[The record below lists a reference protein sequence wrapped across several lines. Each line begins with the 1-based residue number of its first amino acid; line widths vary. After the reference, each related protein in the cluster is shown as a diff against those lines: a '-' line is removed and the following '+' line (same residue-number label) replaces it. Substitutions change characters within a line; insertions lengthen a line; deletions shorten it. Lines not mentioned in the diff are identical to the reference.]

1 MMPRWHSSF
10 QTVDA
15 TDFSEQVPRGSSST
29 KVTLVI
35 VRNLWAQVLEFRG
48 IYLCLGAGW
57 STTQVWA
64 LRRDWGAE
72 RRGTTYKFWN
82 LEPPW
87 SRSGALVSVWYTGH
101 EEPWE
106 TDKAEFSKKK
116 NNNYSNSNWTTP
128 DSTTITS
135 SINSNTGLPQITPKT
150 FTTASPAIATMGSPS
165 GPLRP
170 RASSNFMGIRA
181 SGFPPSM
188 TPQEKHLFSTH
199 VNTATTRLSSTMA
212 ASETGEGYVF
222 VVYFHKTTAADALA
236 LLQAADIR
244 VRGHEIQFSWH

>member
-1 MMPRWHSSF
+1 
-10 QTVDA
+10 
-15 TDFSEQVPRGSSST
+15 
-29 KVTLVI
+29 
-35 VRNLWAQVLEFRG
+35 
-48 IYLCLGAGW
+48 
-57 STTQVWA
+57 
-64 LRRDWGAE
+64 
-72 RRGTTYKFWN
+72 
-82 LEPPW
+82 
-87 SRSGALVSVWYTGH
+87 
-101 EEPWE
+101 
-106 TDKAEFSKKK
+106 
-116 NNNYSNSNWTTP
+116 
-128 DSTTITS
+128 
-135 SINSNTGLPQITPKT
+135 
-150 FTTASPAIATMGSPS
+150 MGSPS

-244 VRGHEIQFSWH
+244 TKFDFDYRPDVGEHDEGTGEGLHHETLNGAKGTGLAALHHRCVCA